1 MRHRFYKKVLSI
13 CLAVMMAV
21 AAFLPSVP
29 TYGASD
35 DAIPDEGVVEVS
47 DTSKV
52 LTRGNFLDY
61 GSVLMSKKSSTR
73 VLITGITAAHVE
85 CDKLGVGL
93 YLEQSSDG
101 VNYGSYRQWYFW
113 GENSILHTETL
124 EVIVPSGYWYRL
136 GGSHVAL
143 KGSDGESTTTMTNG
157 IYVG

>member
-1 MRHRFYKKVLSI
+1 MRHKLYKKVLSF
-13 CLAVMMAV
+13 CLAIMMAV

-35 DAIPDEGVVEVS
+35 DALPDKEVVEVS
-47 DTSKV
+47 DTSTI
-52 LTRGNFLDY
+52 LTRGNFLNY
-61 GSVLMSKKSSTR
+61 GSVMLSKESSTR
-73 VLITGITAAHVE
+73 VLITGITVAHVK

-101 VNYGSYRQWYFW
+101 ANYGNYRHWYFW
-113 GENSILHTETL
+113 EANASMFSQTL